1 MKKIFQ
7 LLLVVAIAA
16 GFAACSDN
24 WTPADDLSSDLKGEI
39 RLSSLG
45 VEVSETE
52 TEVSRLSRASSVDIS
67 NFIVSIVNSTGTV
80 VDEWKYSE
88 MPGVVTLPVGK
99 YTVKVRSHNVQ
110 RAAFDEPL
118 YMGSGEIEI
127 VAGEIKDIESP
138 IVCRLSNIKVSISFS
153 EKLAEMLED
162 DVEVT
167 VVAND
172 AGTLVFTPDETRA
185 GYFEAVTASTT
196 LIATLEGHIKGQT
209 EPISITRTYT
219 DAGAGKHYRISY
231 EIKVNPDPIP
241 DEEGW
246 IVLSDGTIID
256 SEVIDETQTVPVDV
270 PEDHLGDD
278 DRPGHEYPD
287 NPDNPDNPDKP
298 DNPSVE
304 AATFVCHGYSF
315 DTTNTPDASK
325 DGKVYITC
333 PLGAAHLFVKIET
346 TSADFQAAVSDL
358 MPMAFDLADPGEYA
372 ESFSSIGFP
381 VGAGVI
387 GQTDMV
393 FDITSLAPLLS
404 GFPGTHTFTI
414 RVVDQKGNESSK
426 KLTFVA

>member
-1 MKKIFQ
+1 M
-7 LLLVVAIAA
+7 AA

-24 WTPADDLSSDLKGEI
+24 WSPGDDLASDRTGRI

-45 VEVSETE
+45 VEVSESEKVIE
-52 TEVSRLSRASSVDIS
+52 TNSPQSRASSVDIS

-80 VDEWKYSE
+80 VEEWKYSE

-99 YTVKVRSHNVQ
+99 YTVNVRSHNVQ

-127 VAGEIKDIESP
+127 VADEIKDIETP
-138 IVCRLSNIKVSISFS
+138 IVCKLANIKVTVSFS
-153 EKLAEMLED
+153 EQLAQMLED

-172 AGTLVFTPDETRA
+172 EGSLVFRPGETRA

-196 LIATLEGHIKGQT
+196 LVATFEGHIKGQA
-209 EPISITRTYT
+209 EPVTITRTWT
-219 DAGAGKHYRISY
+219 DASGGKHYRISY

-246 IVLSDGTIID
+246 IVLGDGTIID
-256 SEVIDETQTVPVDV
+256 SEVIDVTQTTDINV
-270 PEDHLGDD
+270 PEDDLGDD
-278 DRPGHEYPD
+278 DRPGHQDPE
-287 NPDNPDNPDKP
+287 NPDNPDKP
-298 DNPSVE
+298 DNPPTAE
-304 AATFVCHGYSF
+304 AATFVCKGYSF
-315 DTTNTPDASK
+315 DTPNTPDASK

-333 PLGAAHLFVKIET
+333 PEKAAHLFVKIET
-346 TSADFQAAVSDL
+346 TSANFRAAVSDL
-358 MPMAFDLADPGEYA
+358 MPLEFDLADPGDAYLD
-372 ESFSSIGFP
+372 SFSSIGFP
-381 VGAGVI
+381 VKDGVV
-387 GQTDMV
+387 GQTEMV

-404 GFPGTHTFTI
+404 GFAGTHTFTI

-426 KLTFVA
+426 KLTFVV